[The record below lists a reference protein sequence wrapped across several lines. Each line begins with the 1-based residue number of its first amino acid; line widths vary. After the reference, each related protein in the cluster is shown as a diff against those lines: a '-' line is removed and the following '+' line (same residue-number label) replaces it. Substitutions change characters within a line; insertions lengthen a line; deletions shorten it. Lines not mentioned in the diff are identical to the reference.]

1 MHMISLE
8 FSTILFAILEFQV
21 PQTVHHPTFMVT
33 RIDLKVERILLFEDY
48 HIFGRWLAFCKSAI
62 QNKVFAVL
70 VSEDTET

>member
-8 FSTILFAILEFQV
+8 FSTILLAVLEFQI

-33 RIDLKVERILLFEDY
+33 RIDLKVERILLFEDD
-48 HIFGRWLAFCKSAI
+48 HIFCRWLAFCKSAF